1 MFCVKR
7 VFLKISGLRPA
18 TLFKKRLWHKCLPVN
33 FAKFF
38 RAPFFYRTLKGAASI
53 SNCVNSKTGLH
64 RYFGDKKKFVIENF
78 ELY

>member
-1 MFCVKR
+1 M
-7 VFLKISGLRPA
+7 
-18 TLFKKRLWHKCLPVN
+18 N

-78 ELY
+78 ECISNVNLMFVEHCNCFKVEAETQVLRKTL